1 MHRHQYLL
9 MSMSVVECSG
19 NSVRNTPA
27 VVNFKLHYSAQSAK
41 RPQQSRPFDPV
52 QSFRSDET
60 REVPDTAARSYYVQK
75 ISAEFVST

>member
-41 RPQQSRPFDPV
+41 RPQ
-52 QSFRSDET
+52 T
-60 REVPDTAARSYYVQK
+60 
-75 ISAEFVST
+75 I